1 MLLAA
6 ELDPAPWT
14 AWIVLIL
21 SVIALVS
28 AVVGWITWAMKRQ
41 DKHIATLIDNAVG
54 PVAETQQE
62 MKTNQE
68 EMKQGILDAATLM
81 AGAQKQINTIEHEVT
96 PNKGGSIKDAVK
108 RVETKQKTLSS
119 DVRKLTVAVKEL
131 QDHHAALA
139 AAPVKKAIVAKKATP
154 VRKAAKKTP

>member
-41 DKHIATLIDNAVG
+41 DKHIATLIDDAVT
-54 PVAETQQE
+54 PLAASQE
-62 MKTNQE
+62 SMMKSIE
-68 EMKQGILDAATLM
+68 DAATLM
-81 AGAQKQINTIEHEVT
+81 AGAQLQINTIEHEVT

-108 RVETKQKTLSS
+108 RVETKQKTLGT
-119 DVRKLTVAVKEL
+119 DVRKLTVAVKVL
-131 QDHHAALA
+131 QDHHAALP
-139 AAPVKKAIVAKKATP
+139 AAPVKKAITAKKTVASTTR